1 MPRHLFSHFL
11 HFFLNLKSLYRGM
24 PPLNFL
30 LIYPNTHVHSCRK
43 NVPVLEDLM
52 EKSKCLPVIKSGKH
66 FQIVMICANWALDC
80 VLNSVQM
87 LSQFIVTIAPLYRL
101 EYNCLTISW
110 EEAEDISVQI
120 CSIRKGQLPNHCAL
134 LSSSPCPGPTA

>member
-1 MPRHLFSHFL
+1 MF
-11 HFFLNLKSLYRGM
+11 
-24 PPLNFL
+24 
-30 LIYPNTHVHSCRK
+30 IAAEK

-87 LSQFIVTIAPLYRL
+87 LSQFIVTIAPTL
-101 EYNCLTISW
+101 
-110 EEAEDISVQI
+110 QI
-120 CSIRKGQLPNHCAL
+120 RIKLPNDKLGGGRGYFRADLQH
-134 LSSSPCPGPTA
+134 